1 MPKMKTN
8 FRCQK
13 KDSLLPEQV
22 KSKENTLLKV
32 TF

>member
-8 FRCQK
+8 SGAK
-13 KDSLLPEQV
+13 KKITLLPEQV

>member
-8 FRCQK
+8 SGAK
-13 KDSLLPEQV
+13 KRFALPEQV